1 MTEAYNLKKD
11 FQRDEMPADTNTIS
25 IMMTPTVQ
33 IVALYAGYDRLLDAL
48 EAVQSQLQSTHC
60 RDQRVH
66 NTLRMRVHD
75 ICEAL
80 ADVHEKIAEFVIISR
95 VGGK

>member
-1 MTEAYNLKKD
+1 ML
-11 FQRDEMPADTNTIS
+11 ADTNTIPV
-25 IMMTPTVQ
+25 MMTPTVQ
-33 IVALYAGYDRLLDAL
+33 IVALYAEYDRLLDAL

-66 NTLRMRVHD
+66 NTLRMQVHN
-75 ICEAL
+75 ICKAL
-80 ADVHEKIAEFVIISR
+80 AEVHEKIAEFVMLSR